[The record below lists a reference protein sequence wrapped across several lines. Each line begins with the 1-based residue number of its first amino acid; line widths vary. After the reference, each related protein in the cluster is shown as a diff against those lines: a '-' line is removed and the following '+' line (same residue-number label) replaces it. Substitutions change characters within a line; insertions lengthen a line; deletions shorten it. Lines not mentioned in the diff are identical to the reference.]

1 MKLFISP
8 HCDDETLFGAFT
20 ILREQPYV
28 MIVYDGY
35 VQQKRGLPVT
45 MLQRRQESIAALD
58 ILGIP
63 VNKILF
69 GGLHD
74 SRDVDVTGL
83 GDLIYAAT
91 SNLKLDEIYLPA
103 FEKDGHHQHNLVAQV
118 RFTRSIGLTR
128 VKRYMTYTSKGK
140 SVSSNPVP
148 INDPMWIA
156 KKLQALACYTSQM
169 CLDPRMGCRPHFLRS
184 QEEFYA

>member
-1 MKLFISP
+1 MKLFVSP
-8 HCDDETLFGAFT
+8 HNDDETLFGAFT

-45 MLQRRQESIAALD
+45 MLQRRQESIAALS

-63 VNKILF
+63 LNKILF
-69 GGLHD
+69 GFLDD

-83 GDLIYAAT
+83 GDLIYIAT
-91 SNLKLDEIYLPA
+91 SNLKLDEIFLPA
-103 FEKDGHHQHNLVAQV
+103 FEENGHLQHNLVA
-118 RFTRSIGLTR
+118 R
-128 VKRYMTYTSKGK
+128 VEFKNKLATVPIQRYLTYTSKGK
-140 SVSSNPVP
+140 SVSSNPVKVT
-148 INDPMWIA
+148 DPMWIA
-156 KKLQALACYTSQM
+156 KKLQALSCYTSQM
-169 CLDPRMGCRPHFLRS
+169 SLDPHMGCAAHFLRS